1 MKDNDFCI
9 MFLYSLINLV
19 CFLLNVVY
27 LTSLYNVRSQTKLLG
42 IDRLIDIHEDDD
54 DDAYSDLDIYK
65 NSYTATATLFAFNF
79 LGFFGFM
86 IVLLVLINKVKV
98 NRTDTEANY
107 QHERQL
113 NPNVYDYRTEERMG
127 NSYNNTNTN
136 NNNQNEEGYEKLI
149 RIMLLFFLFSQL
161 VFLIEII
168 VITVYHNKS
177 SDLESEPE
185 LANIKSELDYFTK
198 IYRDLIIVG
207 YIFMVLFIIFD
218 LIAAIL
224 TFQCGRRVKF
234 SSNDMENLN
243 EHKFCDCFS
252 NCITNCC
259 EKMAEIFNKC
269 EREDDD
275 NGEALKKK
283 LESLEKKYEELNAYS
298 ENLRKLNE
306 DISGNLPVDSIKTEL
321 DELNLPKSDV
331 VMITQNIVISTK
343 K

>member
-1 MKDNDFCI
+1 MKDNDFCL

-42 IDRLIDIHEDDD
+42 IEDVNNE
-54 DDAYSDLDIYK
+54 DLDIYK
-65 NSYTATATLFAFNF
+65 NSYTATAALFAFNF

-86 IVLLVLINKVKV
+86 IVLLLLINKVKV
-98 NRTDTEANY
+98 KRTDTEAND
-107 QHERQL
+107 QPEIVHQ
-113 NPNVYDYRTEERMG
+113 NGYDIRTDERMG
-127 NSYNNTNTN
+127 NSDNNTNTN
-136 NNNQNEEGYEKLI
+136 NNKQKEEGYEKLI

-207 YIFMVLFIIFD
+207 YIFIVLFIIFD

-224 TFQCGRRVKF
+224 TFQCGRRIKF
-234 SSNDMENLN
+234 VSNDMENLD

-252 NCITNCC
+252 DCLTNCC

-269 EREDDD
+269 ERENED
-275 NGEALKKK
+275 NEEYLKKK
-283 LESLEKKYEELNAYS
+283 LENLEKKYEELNTYS

-306 DISGNLPVDSIKTEL
+306 DISKNKPIDSIKTEL

-331 VMITQNIVISTK
+331 VMITQKIVISTK